1 MKLEDLSTIKQS
13 DTREEINLGYKG
25 LNVRVHHN
33 RIVVSFRYQLN
44 GVRRKQPL
52 GEYLVGKIDEKIIK
66 KIEVEYLKAV
76 EKVGERIDIVGERLE
91 REGKEKQK
99 REERENQWSLETACA
114 HFILNG
120 LNGGEKHR
128 IEQRG
133 LIHNHILINKE
144 LARSPIRD
152 IRWPDLQY
160 GILDVV
166 YDRETGEG
174 HARTSDK
181 VAGLLGRLFKHA
193 MQVGKVDF
201 SPATNFRL
209 NGTNI
214 RKRILTD
221 EEIVLIWD
229 HLDILEQSTADAIK
243 IAFYLGCRI
252 GEISIIRPGWI
263 YREFNGYHDN
273 DGNWLRIPAEHTK
286 SGKMELARKGT
297 ITSAEDYWFF
307 LSPSVKELL
316 YRNNFELPP
325 MFNIGRGFK
334 KAVLSAGIEDKDL
347 IADLKWDLRPRAH
360 DIRRTFAT
368 RIEKQYDIFLAHRL
382 LNHSKTGLSK
392 VYPQHEYEDKK
403 EEAFSWWERELN
415 TILLGPDSNVVN
427 FGSL

>member
-13 DTREEINLGYKG
+13 DTRKQINLGYKG
-25 LNVRVHHN
+25 LKARVHKN

-44 GVRRKQPL
+44 GARRTHPL

-66 KIEVEYLKAV
+66 RIEVEYLKAV
-76 EKVGERIDIVGERLE
+76 EKIGERIDIVGERLE

-114 HFILNG
+114 HFVLKG
-120 LNGGEKHR
+120 MKGGKTHR
-128 IEQRG
+128 SEQRG
-133 LIHNHILINKE
+133 LIKNHILIHPE
-144 LARSPIRD
+144 LARKAIRD

-160 GILDVV
+160 GVLDVV
-166 YDRETGEG
+166 YDREAGEG

-181 VAGLLGRLFKHA
+181 VAGLLGRVFKHA
-193 MQVGKVDF
+193 MQQVKVDF
-201 SPATNFRL
+201 SVATNFRL

-229 HLDILEQSTADAIK
+229 HLDALEQPTADAIK

-252 GEISIIRPGWI
+252 GEISIIQPDWI

-273 DGNWLRIPAEHTK
+273 EGNWLRIPVEHTK
-286 SGKMELARKGT
+286 TGKMELARKGT

-307 LSPSVKELL
+307 LTPSVKELL
-316 YRNNFELPP
+316 HRNNFELPP

-334 KAVLSAGIEDKDL
+334 KAVLSAGIMDKDP
-347 IADLKWDLRPRAH
+347 IVDPKWDLRPRAH

-392 VYPQHEYEDKK
+392 IYPQHEYDDKK